1 MAIDALG
8 GETALTSTLAS
19 LTGSAR
25 DRARPQAPEA
35 IKNDQPADRPKPEKP
50 ETDPEIAQSADR
62 QSVAEIAS
70 EAAEEARNDASAQ
83 PTHLSILYDREI
95 DLFISRRVDRESG
108 EVVRQFPYEDH
119 LERMRTLTAQR
130 GDDAEERVDLKV

>member
-25 DRARPQAPEA
+25 DRARPQTPETTE
-35 IKNDQPADRPKPEKP
+35 NDQPADRAKP

-70 EAAEEARNDASAQ
+70 QAAEQARSETSAQ

-108 EVVRQFPYEDH
+108 EIVRQFPYEDH

-130 GDDAEERVDLKV
+130 GDAAEERVDLKV